1 MSEKEDSNASADAG
15 GEIVPVPDVLAP
27 VAVAPAPVPPEMIV
41 SGMQQLQ
48 ERIPGFVQL
57 SLKERRSMVRTAHL
71 DPEFIKAGIH
81 AAAMWDKTPV
91 MLHRT
96 AEEMREAE
104 EDIRRWDDAIRSF
117 TAILQGMTSANL
129 TRKHRLGHDIL
140 RLYEILGIL
149 MTRPGREEAL
159 LRPYYEEMQR
169 LYKEFAKPKQKKKKA
184 GT

>member
-1 MSEKEDSNASADAG
+1 MPDREDPKPPADAG
-15 GEIVPVPDVLAP
+15 SEIVPVPEVLAP
-27 VAVAPAPVPPEMIV
+27 VPAAPAPVPPEMIV

-57 SLKERRSMVRTAHL
+57 SLEERRSMTRTAHL

-81 AAAMWDKTPV
+81 AATMWQKTKAV
-91 MLHRT
+91 LGRS
-96 AEEMREAE
+96 AEELRAEE

-129 TRKHRLGHDIL
+129 SRRHHLGRDIL
-140 RLYEILGIL
+140 RLYRMLGIL
-149 MTRPGREEAL
+149 MMRPSPETSL

-169 LYKEFAKPKQKKKKA
+169 LYKEFSKPKKKKK
-184 GT
+184 GGP